1 MHQFRKVFNGFF
13 LYITSMYGR
22 NLLIISWALVAA
34 GMYMGLL
41 VTPQV
46 DILGDSYRI
55 FFFHLPASVLAFL
68 SFTVTAASGIMY
80 LRTGDMK
87 WDDFGVSSVKLGFV
101 FGALALAT
109 GWVFSYA
116 AWGTTWSWD
125 PKVMATFV
133 MWFVYIGY
141 IMLRNSVD
149 EVERRAR
156 RCAVY
161 GLVGY
166 ATVPLAYLSSRLVYS
181 LHPESIGLTTQMQ
194 MAAFIMVAGFVLLYS
209 HLLRFNAKIEMIS
222 RRMTS

>member
-1 MHQFRKVFNGFF
+1 MFR
-13 LYITSMYGR
+13 R
-22 NLLIISWALVAA
+22 NLLIVSWALVAA
-34 GMYMGLL
+34 GMYLGLV
-41 VTPQV
+41 VTPPV
-46 DILGDSYRI
+46 EKLGDIYRI
-55 FFFHLPASVLAFL
+55 FFFHLPASILAFF
-68 SFTVTAASGIMY
+68 SFTVTAVAGIMY
-80 LRTGDMK
+80 LRTRDIK
-87 WDDFGVSSVKLGFV
+87 WDDIGISSVKLGFV

-156 RCAVY
+156 QCAVY

-166 ATVPLAYLSSRLVYS
+166 ATVPLAYLSSRLLYS
-181 LHPESIGLTTQMQ
+181 LHPESIGLTPQTQMT
-194 MAAFIMVAGFVLLYS
+194 AFIMAAGFILLYLY
-209 HLLRFNAKIEMIS
+209 LLWLNSKLEMIS
-222 RRMTS
+222 RRILS